1 MNWVKAQAA
10 RERVPVV
17 VKGSALGGPAYRKH
31 GFRSI
36 GFDRFGRFFDE
47 VEFGGERHQLWMWE
61 PVGME
66 GVWYER
72 AKGWWEGVVGEAVAR
87 GEHDGLSEER

>member
-36 GFDRFGRFFDE
+36 GFDRFGEFFDE
-47 VEFGGERHQLWMWE
+47 CEFGGERYQLWVWE
-61 PVGME
+61 PEGME
-66 GVWYER
+66 GVWFER
-72 AKGWWEGVVGEAVAR
+72 AKGWWEGLVGEVVAR
-87 GEHDGLSEER
+87 GEVDGLSEER